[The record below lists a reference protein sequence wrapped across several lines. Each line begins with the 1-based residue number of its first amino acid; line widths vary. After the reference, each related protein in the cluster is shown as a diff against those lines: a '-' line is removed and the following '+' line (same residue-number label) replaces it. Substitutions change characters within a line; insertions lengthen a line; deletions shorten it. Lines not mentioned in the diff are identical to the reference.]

1 MKGYRSSHIG
11 QQFGLMSVLSLIS
24 MLLLF
29 YLFYSAFSDTFYE
42 EKKQESRDLTTS
54 AVSMIEGFYKL
65 SLSSEMTESEAQQL
79 ALYALKS
86 SRSFH
91 DGYYWVNDSH
101 ANMVMH
107 PERPDLMGINL
118 AQVEDING
126 LHLFSEFVS
135 EAHKGG
141 GWVDYYWTKPGVEQE
156 VFHKV
161 SYVALFE
168 PWDWVVGTG
177 VYLDEVEAKNNH
189 LFIQSIELIV
199 AAFLVMAIVSV
210 MWAKRSTILIRD
222 MAIKDALTGLYSRR
236 YLNESG
242 GSFIS
247 QDQRNENNHLYVLFL
262 DIDRFKQINDS
273 FGHRFGDEVLHEV
286 GNVLLEHTRPED
298 LCVRYGGEEFVIL
311 TLAHEFGSV
320 QRLAERLR
328 AHINALDLTEEI
340 DLTVSVGIAMRGY
353 EESMISVLNR
363 ADQYLYEAKESG
375 RDCVVSEPV

>member
-1 MKGYRSSHIG
+1 MKGYRSSNIG
-11 QQFGLMSVLSLIS
+11 QQFGLMSMLSLIS

-42 EKKQESRDLTTS
+42 EKKQDSRDLTTS
-54 AVSMIEGFYKL
+54 AISMIEGFYKL
-65 SLSSEMTESEAQQL
+65 SQTSDMTELEAQQL
-79 ALYALKS
+79 ALYALKF

-118 AQVEDING
+118 AKVQDTNG
-126 LHLFSEFVS
+126 LFLFSEFVR

-141 GWVDYYWTKPGVEQE
+141 GWVDYYWTKPGVERE

-177 VYLDEVEAKNNH
+177 VYLDEVEAKNNR

-210 MWAKRSTILIRD
+210 LWAKRSTTLIRD
-222 MAIKDALTGLYSRR
+222 LAIKDPLTGLYSRR
-236 YLNESG
+236 YLNETE
-242 GSFIS
+242 GSYLS
-247 QDQRNENNHLYVLFL
+247 QDKRNRHQHLYVMFL
-262 DIDRFKQINDS
+262 DIDHFKKLNDNY
-273 FGHRFGDEVLHEV
+273 GHRFGDDVLHAV
-286 GNVLLEHTRPED
+286 GQVLLQHTRPED

-311 TLAHEFGSV
+311 TLAGDMEPVRF
-320 QRLAERLR
+320 LAERLR
-328 AHINALDLTEEI
+328 AEINRLEFAYEI
-340 DLTVSVGIAMRGY
+340 DLTISVGLAERGH
-353 EESMISVLNR
+353 EESMASVLNR

-375 RDCVVSEPV
+375 RDCVVSES

>member
-1 MKGYRSSHIG
+1 
-11 QQFGLMSVLSLIS
+11 

-54 AVSMIEGFYKL
+54 AVSMIEGFYQL
-65 SLSSEMTESEAQQL
+65 SQSSEMTELEAQKL
-79 ALYALKS
+79 ALYALES

-91 DGYYWVNDSH
+91 DGYYWVNDSN

-107 PERPDLMGINL
+107 PERADLIGINL
-118 AQVEDING
+118 AKVQDANG
-126 LHLFSEFVS
+126 IYLFSEFVK

-141 GWVDYYWTKPGVEQE
+141 GWVDYYWTKPGVERE

-177 VYLDEVEAKNNH
+177 VYLDEVEAKNNR

-199 AAFLVMAIVSV
+199 AAFLVMAIVSI
-210 MWAKRSTILIRD
+210 MWAKRSTQLIRD
-222 MAIKDALTGLYSRR
+222 MAIKDPLTGIYSRR
-236 YLNESG
+236 YLNETSA
-242 GSFIS
+242 SFIS
-247 QDQRNENNHLYVLFL
+247 QDQRNQNNHLYVLFL

-286 GNVLLEHTRPED
+286 GNVLLEYTRPED

-311 TLAHEFGSV
+311 TLANRLEPV
-320 QRLAERLR
+320 QHLAERLR
-328 AHINALDLTEEI
+328 THINGINLTHNI
-340 DLTVSVGIAMRGY
+340 DLTVSVGIAMRGD
-353 EESMISVLNR
+353 EESIISVLNR

-375 RDCVVSEPV
+375 RDCVISEP